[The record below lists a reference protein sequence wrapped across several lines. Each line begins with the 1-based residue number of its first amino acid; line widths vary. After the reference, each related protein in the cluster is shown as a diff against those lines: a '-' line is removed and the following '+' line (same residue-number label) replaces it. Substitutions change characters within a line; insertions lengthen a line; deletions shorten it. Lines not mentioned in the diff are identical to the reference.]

1 MEATTTLADQML
13 SGADPVEG
21 AVFTTRARTITE
33 SDLVAFAGLT
43 GDWHPQHT
51 DAVYAADSIFGERV
65 AHGMLVLS
73 YAVGLVPFDPRR
85 VVALRRIG
93 DVRFLRPVRI
103 GDTVAVRV
111 KIGELRPIRVLLLR
125 TSEIDRGLTQKPP
138 PDMLEIVRRKWR
150 MAVEEGRPDARLF
163 EGAGFD

>member
-1 MEATTTLADQML
+1 MEATTALADQML

-111 KIGELRPIRVLLLR
+111 KIGELRPIDDGHATLR
-125 TSEIDRGLTQKPP
+125 SSWTVVNQNGKPV
-138 PDMLEIVRRKWR
+138 VRAEVEAVWR
-150 MAVEEGRPDARLF
+150 RAVVDARD
-163 EGAGFD
+163 AVPA